1 VADPY
6 LAVFDCVTFVQ
17 SLISET
23 GPAVQ
28 CTELFEQG
36 KILLAFSN
44 ETLSE
49 LNEVLSRST
58 LRERYP
64 RLTDQRVDSLIALLV
79 RQGRL
84 YRRVKRHIQ
93 FQRDPSD
100 EPYLNLAVEAEAD
113 FLVTRD
119 RDLLD
124 LMDWKREEGRAF
136 QKRFRRL
143 KIVDPVVFVNDVR
156 VGRHES

>member
-1 VADPY
+1 M
-6 LAVFDCVTFVQ
+6 
-17 SLISET
+17 
-23 GPAVQ
+23 
-28 CTELFEQG
+28 
-36 KILLAFSN
+36 
-44 ETLSE
+44 
-49 LNEVLSRST
+49 LSRST

-64 RLTDQRVDSLIALLV
+64 HLSGQRVDSLMALLV

-93 FQRDPSD
+93 YERDPSD

-124 LMDWKREEGRAF
+124 LMDWEREEGRTF
-136 QKRFRRL
+136 QKRFRGL
-143 KIVDPVVFVNDVR
+143 KIVDPVVFVNEVR